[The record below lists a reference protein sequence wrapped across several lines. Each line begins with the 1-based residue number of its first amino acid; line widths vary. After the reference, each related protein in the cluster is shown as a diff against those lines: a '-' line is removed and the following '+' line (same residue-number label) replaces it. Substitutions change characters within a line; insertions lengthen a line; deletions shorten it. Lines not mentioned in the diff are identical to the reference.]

1 MQIAGKDLSNE
12 LFFIAGPC
20 AIETLDHA
28 LYCAAEIS
36 RVAEAFGVTIIYK
49 SSFDKANRTSD
60 SSFRGVGIDEGLR
73 ILQQVRDQI
82 ELPILTDLHDLSQ
95 AGAVCPVVDI
105 VQTPAFL
112 CRQTDFIKGVAAYGK
127 PMNIKK
133 GQWMAPQDMAGVID
147 KCRAAGNK
155 NVMSCER
162 GTAFGYGN
170 LVVDMRGIKIMH
182 GATQRPVCFDATH
195 SVQLPGALGNASGGD
210 RTMVPSLASAA
221 VAAGCDAVFM
231 ECHPDPDNAPCDGPN
246 SIHLDSLYNIVR
258 RLVTIRR
265 AIEADL

>member
-1 MQIAGKDLSNE
+1 MHIAGRDLSNQ

-20 AIETLDHA
+20 AIESRSHA
-28 LYCAAEIS
+28 LYCAQEIADVS
-36 RVAEAFGVTIIYK
+36 ARLGAAIIYK
-49 SSFDKANRTSD
+49 SSFDKANRTSND
-60 SSFRGVGIDEGLR
+60 AFRGVGIDEGLR
-73 ILQQVRDQI
+73 ILEDVRR
-82 ELPILTDLHDLSQ
+82 ETGLPVLTDIHELRQ
-95 AGAVCPVVDI
+95 AEAVCSVVDV

-112 CRQTDFIKGVAAYGK
+112 CRQTDFIKGIAAHGK

-133 GQWMAPQDMAGVID
+133 GQWMAPQDMAGVIN
-147 KCRAAGNK
+147 KCRAAGNE

-182 GATQRPVCFDATH
+182 GATGRPVCFDATH

-210 RTMVPSLASAA
+210 RIHVPNLASAA

-231 ECHPDPDNAPCDGPN
+231 ECHQDPDNAPCDGPN
-246 SIHLDSLYNIVR
+246 SIRLDSLFPIVR
-258 RLVTIRR
+258 RLLAINEAMR
-265 AIEADL
+265 ADF